1 MTDPVEARFNA
12 LIGALEPAARKALAV
27 AIAKGLRP
35 RNARRIAAQQN
46 PDGSAFEPRK
56 PQPQLRHRKKKLR
69 AGMFAKL
76 RTTTYLKAEGSSDA
90 AVVRFASEVERIA
103 RVHQFGLRDRV
114 NRRRDL
120 EVAYP
125 RRELLGF
132 TKSDIEF
139 IDRLVADHLA
149 SRL

>member
-1 MTDPVEARFNA
+1 MISPIEARFGA
-12 LIGALEPAARKALAV
+12 LVGALEPAARKALALE
-27 AIAKGLRP
+27 IAKGLRQSES
-35 RNARRIAAQQN
+35 RRIAAQQN

-56 PQPQLRHRKKKLR
+56 PQLRHRKKKLR

-139 IDRLVADHLA
+139 IDRLVAAHLA